1 MIIDL
6 ETQVWSH
13 TDEPD
18 SLVPGRGRM
27 SEQADE
33 PATRPW
39 VNLDRFPGAYDKA
52 MSCVDVSAVLG
63 FRSRFLSTHI
73 SAETVASFVAK
84 APSRRI
90 GFAGI
95 DPLLPD
101 PVGEIDRA
109 VSLGLSGVCI
119 SPALQNFHPSHSR
132 AALVYE
138 RCQEIGLPIIVRYLQ
153 RMPVESIMEYASPV
167 FLDEVAR
174 NFPRLKLVIGQLGW
188 PFADQ
193 TLALIGK
200 HENVFTTLSGIGS
213 HPWRLYNMLMS
224 AFECGVMNKV
234 LFASN
239 FPFDMP
245 ERIIE
250 RLYSL
255 NQYSHGTSLPSI
267 PRQQLRGIVER
278 DALDC
283 LGLERPE
290 GAPISS
296 SIASGLAPVD
306 DEEAQMPTVHVQAL
320 SDVFGGKSKDPE
332 SYFDS
337 SADED

>member
-13 TDEPD
+13 TDETD
-18 SLVPGRGRM
+18 SLVPGRGRLPA
-27 SEQADE
+27 QDDD
-33 PATRPW
+33 PATQPW

-63 FRSRFLSTHI
+63 FRSRYLETHI
-73 SAETVASFVAK
+73 AAETVASFVAK

-101 PVGEIDRA
+101 PVGEIDRV

-119 SPALQNFHPSHSR
+119 SPALQNFHPAHSR
-132 AALVYE
+132 AAMVYE

-153 RMPVESIMEYASPV
+153 RMPVKSVMEYASPV
-167 FLDEVAR
+167 YLDEVAR
-174 NFPRLKLVIGQLGW
+174 NFPRLKLVIGQFGW
-188 PFADQ
+188 PFMDQ
-193 TLALIGK
+193 ALALIGK
-200 HENVFTTLSGIGS
+200 HENVYTTLSGIGS
-213 HPWRLYNMLMS
+213 HPWRLYNVLMS

-239 FPFDMP
+239 FPFEMP
-245 ERIIE
+245 ERVIE

-267 PRQQLRGIVER
+267 PRQLLRGIVER
-278 DALDC
+278 DTLDC
-283 LGLERPE
+283 LGLARPE

-296 SIASGLAPVD
+296 SIASGLSRAD

-320 SDVFGGKSKDPE
+320 SDLFSGKPTGTE
-332 SYFDS
+332 RPPH
-337 SADED
+337 ED